1 MRAEAGMTR
10 HRTTVVVAIGAA
22 LVGLSGC
29 GRIGS
34 KGPGREVVTPL
45 LQKEANELK
54 ASGEKLDPVL
64 GVKATWT
71 IKAVDVTER
80 SDRDH
85 PWAGAIRFRIRSE
98 ARDIDRGPQ
107 VDEFDKQFDYV
118 YSTALDKWVFQLP
131 PSPAPAA
138 QQ

>member
-1 MRAEAGMTR
+1 MTR
-10 HRTTVVVAIGAA
+10 HGTAVVAAIAAA

-54 ASGEKLDPVL
+54 ANGEKLDPVL

-71 IKAVDVTER
+71 IKAVDITER
-80 SDRDH
+80 DDRDR
-85 PWAGAIRFRIRSE
+85 PWAGTIRFRIRSE
-98 ARDIDRGPQ
+98 TKDMDRGPQ
-107 VDEFDKQFDYV
+107 IDEFDKQFDYV
-118 YSTALDKWVFQLP
+118 YSTALDKWIFQLP
-131 PSPAPAA
+131 PSPSPVP